1 MKKLSV
7 AILSVALSVNSFA
20 GGNDDWVGPL
30 IVGGIAGALIANH
43 VNKSSQTGPSS
54 NEVYVQPGIDCR
66 PGMRNMHSLCPG
78 YPEPTLVIQ
87 RVPAPE
93 STLVERRV
101 IVNNNV
107 TFPSNT
113 PPMGYH
119 FQYIYDNYCNCYKQ
133 ALVPN

>member
-20 GGNDDWVGPL
+20 GGNDDWVAPL
-30 IVGGIAGALIANH
+30 IVGGIAGAIIANH
-43 VNKSSQTGPSS
+43 VNKSSQIGPSNS
-54 NEVYVQPGIDCR
+54 EVYVQPGLDCR
-66 PGMRNMHSLCPG
+66 PGIPNMHPLC
-78 YPEPTLVIQ
+78 YAYSQ
-87 RVPAPE
+87 RPRY
-93 STLVERRV
+93 VERQVVERQV
-101 IVNNNV
+101 IVHNNV

-119 FQYIYDNYCNCYKQ
+119 FQYIQDTYCNCYKQ

>member
-20 GGNDDWVGPL
+20 GGNDDWVAPL
-30 IVGGIAGALIANH
+30 IVGGIAGVLIANH

-54 NEVYVQPGIDCR
+54 NEVYVKPGLDCR
-66 PGMRNMHSLCPG
+66 PGMANIHPMCYATGRLR
-78 YPEPTLVIQ
+78 YQEPV
-87 RVPAPE
+87 V
-93 STLVERRV
+93 VERRV

>member
-7 AILSVALSVNSFA
+7 AIVSLALSVNSFA
-20 GGNDDWVGPL
+20 GGNDDWVAPL

-43 VNKSSQTGPSS
+43 VNKSSQIGPS
-54 NEVYVQPGIDCR
+54 NNQVYVQPGLDCR
-66 PGMRNMHSLCPG
+66 PIMANRHPFCDSLRPR
-78 YPEPTLVIQ
+78 YVEPV
-87 RVPAPE
+87 V
-93 STLVERRV
+93 VERRV

-113 PPMGYH
+113 PPRGYH

>member
-20 GGNDDWVGPL
+20 GSNDDWVAPL

-43 VNKSSQTGPSS
+43 VNKSSQVGPSNS
-54 NEVYVQPGIDCR
+54 EVYVQPGLDCR
-66 PGMRNMHSLCPG
+66 PFMANRHPLCDSPRPR
-78 YPEPTLVIQ
+78 YVEPV
-87 RVPAPE
+87 V
-93 STLVERRV
+93 VERRV

-107 TFPSNT
+107 TFPSNI
-113 PPMGYH
+113 PPAGYH
-119 FQYIYDNYCNCYKQ
+119 FQYIHDNYCNCYKQ